1 MHHPRG
7 FACFHRATGTIRV
20 YRLEGGRQCCHAQS
34 GPSTAEINSRAT
46 ARTGIRRSRRSL
58 SCSPPVSTRAF
69 RASRIRDKS
78 CARPRRGHTGRRK
91 VILRLAQELWLIPRN
106 GAIMFMLLYRKV
118 ISPLYGEVCRYYPS
132 CSRYALEV
140 FQRQGFVVGVLLTIW
155 RLVRCNPFTPGG
167 IDDAPERKHSSF
179 SVNTRGFVR
188 PLV

>member
-7 FACFHRATGTIRV
+7 FACFHRAAGTIRI
-20 YRLEGGRQCCHAQS
+20 YRVESGRERRHTQF
-34 GPSTAEINSRAT
+34 GPATLKINSRAT
-46 ARTGIRRSRRSL
+46 ARARIRRSRRSL
-58 SCSPPVSTRAF
+58 SSPPPVSTRIL
-69 RASRIRDKS
+69 RASRIGDQS
-78 CARPRRGHTGRRK
+78 CTRPRRDHAGRHK
-91 VILRLAQELWLIPRN
+91 VISRLAQELWLLPRN
-106 GAIMFMLLYRKV
+106 GAIMFMLLYRKF

-140 FQRQGFVVGVLLTIW
+140 FQRQGFVIGVLLTIW

-179 SVNTRGFVR
+179 SVNTRGYVR